1 MNAQLNESSLRI
13 LIHAPTAGAVERARN
28 NAANLARE
36 MPAAQVR
43 IVANAEGVAAV
54 LDNPRA
60 DTDPL
65 TLVCSNTLKKIQ
77 RDAAAPLQ
85 TVPAAILAIASM
97 QQDGWLYVR
106 A

>member
-1 MNAQLNESSLRI
+1 MNAQSNESSPRV

-36 MPAAQVR
+36 MPDALVCI
-43 IVANAEGVAAV
+43 IVNADGVPAV

-60 DTDPL
+60 ETDAL
-65 TLVCSNTLKKIQ
+65 TLVCSNTLRRIQ
-77 RDAAAPLQ
+77 REAAAPLQ
-85 TVPAAILAIASM
+85 TVPGAIQAIVAM

>member
-1 MNAQLNESSLRI
+1 MNAQPNESSSRI

-28 NAANLARE
+28 NATNLVRE
-36 MPAAQVR
+36 MPDAQVHI
-43 IVANAEGVAAV
+43 IVNADGVPAV

-60 DTDPL
+60 DSDAL
-65 TLVCSNTLKKIQ
+65 TLVCSNTLKRIG
-77 RDAAAPLQ
+77 REAAAPLQ
-85 TVPAAILAIASM
+85 TVPSAILAIVAM

>member
-1 MNAQLNESSLRI
+1 MNAQSNESSPRI

-36 MPAAQVR
+36 MPDAQVR
-43 IVANAEGVAAV
+43 IIVNADGVAAV
-54 LDNPRA
+54 LDNPSA
-60 DTDPL
+60 ESDAL
-65 TLVCSNTLKKIQ
+65 TLVCGNTLKRIG
-77 RDAAAPLQ
+77 REAIAPLQ
-85 TVPAAILAIASM
+85 TVPAAILAIAAM